1 MDTSLILENAN
12 REKFIEMLAD
22 IMIDDN
28 KDKKDRGL
36 AAARALMAL
45 CSKTETGARSIIM
58 ANDNVINSLA
68 IMILEKGSFQ
78 FTAAKILKS
87 LCIHHAND
95 DASHKRLKKVMR
107 DVVPKVLEEI
117 VFWASEETRAVIEA
131 EKVRFTEPET
141 DLENQSGVPQ
151 DGQGNSTSS
160 SNQQDHKM
168 TEYGVTCMLSLC
180 VTVCD
185 TLISADQD
193 LTPQFESTIPMDDGL
208 SSFPMKLQQIVS
220 KNMHHKPD
228 CLTIVKL
235 ACKMVISMMKH
246 KGRYA
251 REDLESLMDTLST
264 ASKDMFLPDGSM
276 VFDIKEDGGDAMTPE
291 PFRSLAS
298 LVKEAQELVDK
309 RIEL

>member
-1 MDTSLILENAN
+1 
-12 REKFIEMLAD
+12 
-22 IMIDDN
+22 
-28 KDKKDRGL
+28 
-36 AAARALMAL
+36 
-45 CSKTETGARSIIM
+45 M
-58 ANDNVINSLA
+58 ANDNVVNSLA

-117 VFWASEETRAVIEA
+117 VCWASEETRAVIEA

-168 TEYGVTCMLSLC
+168 TEYGVTCMLSFC